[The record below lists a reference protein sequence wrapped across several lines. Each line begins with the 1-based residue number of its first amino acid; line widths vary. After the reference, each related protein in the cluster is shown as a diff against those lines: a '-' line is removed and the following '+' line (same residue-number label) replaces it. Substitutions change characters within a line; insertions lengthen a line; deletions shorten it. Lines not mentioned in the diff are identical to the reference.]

1 MSGYCLQ
8 CTVAAKTQQT
18 CTQPGR
24 GVHSYECQSL
34 WHLSATLSHQCGSAA
49 LLWHELQSTGDGSG
63 AGGGFDSGTLHYTSD
78 LIRARGLDDDLMRA
92 VISSAVISADS
103 LMTRAP

>member
-1 MSGYCLQ
+1 M
-8 CTVAAKTQQT
+8 
-18 CTQPGR
+18 QPGQ

-34 WHLSATLSHQCGSAA
+34 WHLSVMLSHQCGSAA

-92 VISSAVISADS
+92 VISSAVISDDS